1 MFVAPPS
8 VVVLEQRLRGR
19 GTEDEESLGK
29 RLRQAEREIEY
40 AKVEG
45 VHEKVVVNDDVEKG
59 YQELEE
65 WVVEGGRFGTEQ

>member
-8 VVVLEQRLRGR
+8 VEVLEQRLRGR

-45 VHEKVVVNDDVEKG
+45 VHEKVVVNDDLEKA

-65 WVVEGGRFGTEQ
+65 WVVDGGRFGTEQ